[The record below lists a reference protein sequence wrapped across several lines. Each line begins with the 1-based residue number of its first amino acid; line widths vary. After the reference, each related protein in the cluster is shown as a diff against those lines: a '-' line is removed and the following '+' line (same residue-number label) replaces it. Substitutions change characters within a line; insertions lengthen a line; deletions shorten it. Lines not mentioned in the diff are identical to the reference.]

1 MNKQLLLIKPIIPD
15 QILKNRGEMVLNNFL
30 TVVCLIL
37 LMSIYDFR
45 SSRKYERSISQISS
59 FAFAL
64 LIYSVIV
71 PDLVLLLD
79 QGVWKTAP

>member
-1 MNKQLLLIKPIIPD
+1 MLDSPISHYFPD
-15 QILKNRGEMVLNNFL
+15 QILKDRSEMVLNNFL
-30 TVVCLIL
+30 AVVCLIL

-59 FAFAL
+59 FAFDF
-64 LIYSVIV
+64 LIYLAIV

-79 QGVWKTAP
+79 QGIWKTAP